1 MFSLKFKY
9 HLKITL
15 SSLAFFIA
23 IFYIVLKDSNVL
35 SIIFKILIGDNLI
48 W

>member
-15 SSLAFFIA
+15 SSLVFFIA